1 MAAVTPPSEGDGV
14 PAPDSNYIGQRR
26 LSPLLAAGKQ
36 LATYDSAG
44 THFTLTDWLGS
55 KRMQLSEQISGS
67 TATVT
72 VGEQCTS
79 LPYGDGQTC
88 TGSDVNQLHFTGKE
102 RDQEST
108 NDYFESRYYAS
119 NMGAR
124 FLSPDDGS
132 DQDSSDPQS
141 WNLYSY
147 VQNNP
152 LTNTDPDGHDL
163 ESIAVNCYLS
173 TSSSTVS
180 TSEGGSWQD
189 FTSSTWCLATQA
201 INRTLQTA
209 SKLISQTADYLTAP
223 RDPECMNAFAAAG
236 ATAGAAQGTWAGAG
250 IGGAAGAVAALP
262 TGETAD
268 LVTVPGGA
276 LVGGAAGAA
285 VGGGAGGVG
294 GAVAGYF
301 ACASGG
307 GSGGGGK
314 SGASSA
320 NKLSNSEANRVAN
333 EAGYS
338 NAEALKKDFVG
349 PNNGAQW
356 DLYKQPNGDIEIFRK
371 GGLGEG
377 IETESMSN
385 RSDLIPEGIE
395 KTTDF

>member
-209 SKLISQTADYLTAP
+209 SNVISQTADYLTAP
-223 RDPECMNAFAAAG
+223 RDPGCMNAFAAAG
-236 ATAGAAQGTWAGAG
+236 AASGAIRGAYLGAGTGGTAGA
-250 IGGAAGAVAALP
+250 VLALP

-276 LVGGAAGAA
+276 LGGAAGAA

-377 IETESMSN
+377 IET
-385 RSDLIPEGIE
+385 GINV
-395 KTTDF
+395 K